1 MPGDATDTGRG
12 LSRRG
17 FLLGG
22 AAAGVGAAVALGAD
36 RLVGAG
42 AGLPDQRQAE
52 LDAAGLNGART
63 VTFHG
68 DHQSGIDTPIAAHAT
83 YLGLRLLERTD
94 REALAR
100 MMRVLTDDAE
110 RLMSGEGA
118 LADTEP
124 ELATVPAALTVT
136 FGFGPEL
143 VRRAAG
149 AAAVPAWLGPLPA
162 FEIDALDPRWSG
174 GDLLMVVSADDPVT
188 VAHAVRML
196 LKDSRSF
203 ASLAWRQDG
212 FRRAYGSEVSG
223 TTMRNLFGQVDGTT
237 NPEPGTAG
245 FDAVVWCTGTGATA
259 WVSGGTSLVLRRI
272 RMNLDTWDEVDPTAR
287 SFAVGRR
294 ITDGA
299 PLTGSREA
307 DAPDFEATTAAGNTV
322 ISPVAH
328 IARSRPVDSREVIFR
343 RGYNYDVA
351 PAGGGVSETG
361 LLFASFQADV
371 DAQFTPIQRRLD
383 EADLLNEWTTPI
395 GSAVFAIPPGCAP
408 GGFIGET
415 LLA

>member
-1 MPGDATDTGRG
+1 MSSDATDLGRG
-12 LSRRG
+12 LSRRR
-17 FLLGG
+17 FLFGG
-22 AAAGVGAAVALGAD
+22 AAVGAGAAVALGVD
-36 RLVGAG
+36 RA
-42 AGLPDQRQAE
+42 LPPSRAAE

-63 VTFHG
+63 VAFHG
-68 DHQSGIDTPIAAHAT
+68 AHQCGIDTPIAAHAT
-83 YLGLRLLERTD
+83 YLGLGLRDGVD
-94 REALAR
+94 REDLAR

-110 RLMSGEGA
+110 RLMAGEGA

-136 FGFGPEL
+136 FGFGPQL

-149 AAAVPAWLGPLPA
+149 SSAVPAWLGPLPA
-162 FEIDALDPRWSG
+162 FGIDALEEQWSG
-174 GDLLMVVSADDPVT
+174 GDLLIVVSSDDAVT

-237 NPEPGTAG
+237 NPEPGTAE
-245 FDAVVWCTGTGATA
+245 FDQVVWATGSGDTA
-259 WVSGGTSLVLRRI
+259 WLTGGTSLVLRRI

-294 ITDGA
+294 IADGA
-299 PLTGSREA
+299 PLTGSRES
-307 DAPDFEATTAAGNTV
+307 DPPDFEATTAAGNTV

-351 PAGGGVSETG
+351 PSGEGVSETG

-383 EADLLNEWTTPI
+383 QADLLNTWTTPI

-408 GGFIGET
+408 GGFVGDT

>member
-1 MPGDATDTGRG
+1 MSAGATDHGRG
-12 LSRRG
+12 PSRRG

-36 RLVGAG
+36 RLAG
-42 AGLPDQRQAE
+42 AGPVLPAQRQAE

-63 VTFHG
+63 VAFHG
-68 DHQSGIDTPIAAHAT
+68 EHQSGVDTPIAAHAT
-83 YLGLRLLERTD
+83 YLGLTLLDGTH
-94 REALAR
+94 REALGR
-100 MMRVLTDDAE
+100 MMRVLSDDAE
-110 RLMSGEGA
+110 RLMAGEAA

-136 FGFGPEL
+136 FGFGPQL

-149 AAAVPAWLGPLPA
+149 SAALPSWLAPLPA
-162 FEIDALDPRWSG
+162 FGIDALEERWSG
-174 GDLLMVVSADDPVT
+174 GDLLILVSSDDPVT
-188 VAHAVRML
+188 VAHASRML

-203 ASLAWRQDG
+203 ATLAWRQDG

-237 NPEPGTAG
+237 NPEPGTAE
-245 FDAVVWCTGTGATA
+245 FDQAVWSTGSGAHA
-259 WVSGGTSLVLRRI
+259 WITGGTSLVLRRI

-294 ITDGA
+294 VSDGA
-299 PLTGSREA
+299 PLTGAREA
-307 DAPDFEATTAAGNTV
+307 DLPDFDATTAAGNSV

-351 PAGGGVSETG
+351 PTGDGVSETG

-383 EADLLNEWTTPI
+383 EADLLNTWTTPI

-408 GGFIGET
+408 GGFVGEG
-415 LLA
+415 LLS